1 MPLPFLPRS
10 TMVDPLRIAFGTGLS
25 SGVPLPSLC
34 AQACAIS
41 NIYNSAGF
49 RPSKSQQGT
58 ELAQQDTW
66 KASKTRMIARNPLLT
81 DRTAPIAM
89 DVDPLTHRFGGRP
102 VPSHRLQWSLHAPP
116 IGTTAFAMVQDEQ
129 RMRKRATTAAGRS
142 HSDREQKRS
151 ALEAEAAKRG
161 YLMTEMEE
169 MRGTLCQLEARAQRV
184 GAAGPS
190 EEVRRMSRPVTQ
202 GSAREKKQGSARTSV
217 TQRSMFNTAGSSVTQ
232 GSTLGSSPSRSVGQ
246 GSAWMRKWG
255 VTVPMGR
262 PQEDRA
268 VGEVLSAKQ
277 QMKEQT
283 GGSSFRSR
291 AQAAVGANKN
301 NKEEKKRERQPMLR
315 SSPSRPPPGWSPH
328 LFHETVSS
336 AAACGGAT
344 DKLYGTWKTKNN
356 HVH

>member
-1 MPLPFLPRS
+1 
-10 TMVDPLRIAFGTGLS
+10 
-25 SGVPLPSLC
+25 
-34 AQACAIS
+34 
-41 NIYNSAGF
+41 
-49 RPSKSQQGT
+49 
-58 ELAQQDTW
+58 
-66 KASKTRMIARNPLLT
+66 
-81 DRTAPIAM
+81 
-89 DVDPLTHRFGGRP
+89 
-102 VPSHRLQWSLHAPP
+102 
-116 IGTTAFAMVQDEQ
+116 
-129 RMRKRATTAAGRS
+129 
-142 HSDREQKRS
+142 
-151 ALEAEAAKRG
+151 
-161 YLMTEMEE
+161 
-169 MRGTLCQLEARAQRV
+169 
-184 GAAGPS
+184 
-190 EEVRRMSRPVTQ
+190 
-202 GSAREKKQGSARTSV
+202 
-217 TQRSMFNTAGSSVTQ
+217 
-232 GSTLGSSPSRSVGQ
+232 
-246 GSAWMRKWG
+246 MRKWG

-283 GGSSFRSR
+283 GGSSFQSR